1 MSQQTRRE
9 FLDRIAAAGF
19 AGFALSAE
27 RAWGLQA
34 VPNPLAVYPNRD
46 WERTYRNLWSYDSTF
61 TFTCAPNDT
70 HNCILNAYVKNGV
83 IARIGPSSVA
93 AVSQRG
99 TLEPGLTTISRR
111 KSLPRLAST

>member
-46 WERTYRNLWSYDSTF
+46 WERTYRDLWAYDSKF

-83 IARIGPSSVA
+83 IARIGPSMRYGEA
-93 AVSQRG
+93 
-99 TLEPGLTTISRR
+99 
-111 KSLPRLAST
+111 